1 MKLRHLLIFICCSSA
16 LFSTA
21 QRSAEDNLV
30 SRLALRWS
38 FVRNLYGSTPK
49 AVSVLKVINK
59 SASTFP
65 ASGWKIYFNAN
76 RAVDPSP
83 MEGDLRVRHINGD
96 LFCLE
101 PLRASLLQPG
111 DSLQAT
117 YTTADLSINIADA
130 PVGFYLVWDRYPDKG
145 IVLSDYKTGRIDD
158 DKLGYM
164 TPAAE
169 FARNAGIRELPA
181 ERLPRIFPSP
191 VDYQQ
196 NRDSCVLTSFTAIHT
211 DPTFKGEADYLTE
224 ALSPILGRLLAVD
237 TDNGYTATTG
247 HGLPNGRT
255 LANKSRAIGLKS
267 IRQQEIF
274 LRKVSMDSAAY
285 ELSVGTDSIVIR
297 ATGSEGI
304 FYGIQSLLTA
314 IDPMAWKGRKKYSG
328 KIRNAGETPG
338 QAIGQPVVLPGMEV
352 RDHPRFAYRGFML
365 DIARNFRSP
374 RELCRILDLMA
385 LYKMNVLHLHF
396 SDDEG
401 WRLEIPSLPELTAI
415 GGKRGLTSSP
425 SLPPSFGSGPK
436 SGVYPGSGYY
446 TRADFIKILRYARV
460 RHIQVIPELESPGHA
475 RAAIKAM
482 DFRYERYKQLGRYA
496 EAVQYLL
503 RDTLDRSEYEGAQLW
518 KDNVICVALPSVYR
532 FMDKVT
538 GEIADMYKAAGVP
551 LTTIHMGGDEV
562 PAGVWEGSPACRKLL
577 SEGGASTTYGK
588 MDSASAVRLRTAC
601 WAYFYN
607 RMDSLLKS
615 KAFILSGWE
624 EVSSLTNKNFHLHV
638 WDNMIGAGNE
648 DLSYR
653 LANAGY
659 PVILSCV
666 SNNYYDL
673 AYNRNFEEKGYH
685 WGGFLDMDKPFSFIP
700 YDYYKNSTIDYTGEP
715 VKPGYFSEKEKLS
728 PEGRRHILGIEGL
741 LWGETLPTDERME
754 YMLLPRLLGTAER
767 AWAADPAW
775 ATFPGSGGATS
786 PDGTRAISPDSTGAS
801 SLYEEAWN
809 LFLNVL
815 GKRELPRLSFLNG
828 GYAYRVPPAGVLSA
842 HGQLLMNNTLPGFEI
857 RYTTDGSEPG
867 RQSLRYTGPVAA
879 GGRIKIRVFDPA
891 GRGGRTVT
899 IDNKG
904 L

>member
-1 MKLRHLLIFICCSSA
+1 MKLRHLLILLCCSSA
-16 LFSTA
+16 LSSPA
-21 QRSAEDNLV
+21 QHSAEDSLV
-30 SRLALRWS
+30 SRLAIRWS
-38 FVRNLYGSTPK
+38 FVRNLYGPTPK
-49 AVSVLKVINK
+49 AISMLKLINK
-59 SASTFP
+59 SGSAFP

-76 RAVDPSP
+76 RSVDPSP

-101 PLRASLLQPG
+101 PQALLHPG
-111 DSLQAT
+111 DSLQVK
-117 YTTADLSINIADA
+117 YTTADLSINVADA
-130 PVGFYLVWDRYPDKG
+130 PVGFYLVWDRQPDKG
-145 IVLSDYKTGRIDD
+145 IAISDYKTALIND

-164 TPAAE
+164 TPSTE
-169 FARNAGIRELPA
+169 FTRNAGIRELPA
-181 ERLPRIFPSP
+181 EKLPRIFPSP

-196 NRDSCVLTSFTAIHT
+196 NRDSCLLTSFTAIHT
-211 DPTFKGEADYLTE
+211 DPAFKEEANYLAGT
-224 ALSPILGRLLAVD
+224 LSPLLGRLLKVGAG
-237 TDNGYTATTG
+237 NAYTATTG
-247 HGLPNGRT
+247 HTVPGQKT
-255 LANKSRAIGLKS
+255 
-267 IRQQEIF
+267 IF
-274 LRKVSMDSAAY
+274 LRKAAMDSAAY
-285 ELSVGTDSIVIR
+285 ELSVSRDSIVIR
-297 ATGSEGI
+297 AAGAEGI

-314 IDPMAWKGRKKYSG
+314 IDPMEWKGEGKKYPG
-328 KIRNAGETPG
+328 RNLRTGATSG
-338 QAIGQPVVLPGMEV
+338 QAIGQSIVLPGMEV

-374 RELCRILDLMA
+374 RELCRVLDLMA

-401 WRLEIPSLPELTAI
+401 WRLEIPSLPELTTI
-415 GGKRGLTSSP
+415 GGKRGHMSGGP
-425 SLPPSFGSGPK
+425 SLPPSFSSGPK
-436 SGVYPGSGYY
+436 PGVYPGSGYY
-446 TRADFIKILRYARV
+446 TRTDFIKILRYARV
-460 RHIQVIPELESPGHA
+460 RHIRVIPELESPGHA

-482 DFRYERYKQLGRYA
+482 DFRYEKYKRQGRYA
-496 EAVQYLL
+496 EAVRYLL
-503 RDTLDRSEYEGAQLW
+503 RDTLDQSVYEGAQLW

-538 GEIADMYKAAGVP
+538 EEITDMYKAAGAP
-551 LTTIHMGGDEV
+551 LTSIHMGGDEV

-577 SEGGASTTYGK
+577 SADSVASGK
-588 MDSASAVRLRTAC
+588 PIDANSADAPGHSSSAMKPMDSVSAARLRTAC
-601 WAYFYN
+601 WAYFYT
-607 RMDSLLKS
+607 RMDSLLK
-615 KAFILSGWE
+615 KKGQTLSGWE
-624 EVSSLTNKNFHLHV
+624 EVSSLGNKSFHIHV

-648 DLSYR
+648 DLPYR

-700 YDYYKNSTIDYTGEP
+700 YDYYKNSTIDYMGEP

-775 ATFPGSGGATS
+775 ATTM
-786 PDGTRAISPDSTGAS
+786 DSTQATT
-801 SLYEEAWN
+801 LYGEAWN

-815 GKRELPRLSFLNG
+815 GKRELPRLSYWNG
-828 GYAYRVPPAGVLSA
+828 GYGYRVPPAGVLA
-842 HGQLLMNNTLPGFEI
+842 TNGQLIMNCTLPGFEI

-867 RQSLRYTGPVAA
+867 PRSLRYTGPVETR
-879 GGRIKIRVFDPA
+879 GRIKIRVFDPA
-891 GRGGRTVT
+891 GRGGRTVMLE
-899 IDNKG
+899 NKG
-904 L
+904 M

>member
-1 MKLRHLLIFICCSSA
+1 MKFRHLLIFICCSSV
-16 LFSTA
+16 LSSSA
-21 QRSAEDNLV
+21 QRSAEDSLV
-30 SRLALRWS
+30 SSLALRWS
-38 FVRNLYGSTPK
+38 FVSNLYGPTPK
-49 AVSVLKVINK
+49 AISVLKLINK
-59 SASTFP
+59 GVSAFP

-76 RAVDPSP
+76 RSVDPSP
-83 MEGDLRVRHINGD
+83 MKGSLRVRHINGD
-96 LFCLE
+96 LFCIE
-101 PLRASLLQPG
+101 PMEEGEARIGPTAGKRINGRAKASFLQPG
-111 DSLQAT
+111 DSLQVS
-117 YTTADLSINIADA
+117 YTTADLSINVADA
-130 PVGFYLVWDRYPDKG
+130 PVGFYLVWDRQPDKG
-145 IVLSDYKTGRIDD
+145 IVISDYKTGRIDD

-164 TPAAE
+164 TPAIE
-169 FARNAGIRELPA
+169 FARNAAIRELPV

-191 VDYQQ
+191 VNYQQ
-196 NRDSCVLTSFTAIHT
+196 NTDSCVLTSFTAINT
-211 DPTFKGEADYLTE
+211 DPIFKEEADYLTG
-224 ALSPILGRLLAVD
+224 ALSPVLGRLLTVG
-237 TDNGYTATTG
+237 TDNGYTTITG
-247 HGLPNGRT
+247 HGLRG
-255 LANKSRAIGLKS
+255 
-267 IRQQEIF
+267 IF
-274 LRKVSMDSAAY
+274 LRKVTMDSSAY
-285 ELSVGTDSIVIR
+285 ELSVSRDSIVIR
-297 ATGSEGI
+297 AEDAEGI
-304 FYGIQSLLTA
+304 FYGIQSLLTS
-314 IDPMAWKGRKKYSG
+314 IDPGEWKGQAKKHSG
-328 KIRNAGETPG
+328 NPPAETSR
-338 QAIGQPVVLPGMEV
+338 QAIGPPIVLPGMEV
-352 RDHPRFAYRGFML
+352 RDRPRFAYRGFML
-365 DIARNFRSP
+365 DIARHFRSP
-374 RELCRILDLMA
+374 RELCRVIDLMA

-401 WRLEIPSLPELTAI
+401 WRLEIPSLPELTMI
-415 GGKRGLTSSP
+415 GGRRGGY

-436 SGVYPGSGYY
+436 PGAYPGSGYY
-446 TRADFIKILRYARV
+446 TRTDFIKILRYARV
-460 RHIQVIPELESPGHA
+460 RHIRVIPELESPGHA

-482 DFRYERYKQLGRYA
+482 DFRYEKYKRQGRYA
-496 EAVQYLL
+496 EAVRYLL
-503 RDTLDRSEYEGAQLW
+503 RDTLDRSVYEGAQLW

-538 GEIADMYKAAGVP
+538 GEIADMYKAAGAP

-577 SEGGASTTYGK
+577 PADFTYIK
-588 MDSASAVRLRTAC
+588 MDSVSAVRLRTAC

-615 KAFILSGWE
+615 KALVLSGWE
-624 EVSSLTNKNFHLHV
+624 EVSSLGNKSFHIHV

-648 DLSYR
+648 DLPYR

-700 YDYYKNSTIDYTGEP
+700 YDYYRNSTIDYMGEP

-775 ATFPGSGGATS
+775 AASPDSSRATS
-786 PDGTRAISPDSTGAS
+786 PDNARAD
-801 SLYEEAWN
+801 SLYKEAWN

-815 GKRELPRLSFLNG
+815 GKRELPRLSYWNG
-828 GYAYRVPPAGVLSA
+828 GYAYRVPPAGVLSD
-842 HGQLLMNNTLPGFEI
+842 HGQLIMNNTLPGFEI

-867 RQSLRYTGPVAA
+867 TRSLRYTGPVEAR
-879 GGRIKIRVFDPA
+879 GRIKIKVFDPA

-899 IDNKG
+899 IDSAAKYNG
-904 L
+904 AQR